1 MTGSEATLRAPRQ
14 SRRPAAGAAPFR
26 LGSHLFYYFSQILAR
41 RQRALN
47 SDLRRF
53 GLDYARWRV
62 MAVLN
67 EEPGCSMQR
76 LSDLTSVDRTTLT
89 HTLRLMENEDLIARH
104 ARPSDRRSIAVSL
117 TARGADMLT
126 LILPTVLVQTDR
138 ALVGFTPD
146 EVERLREQLERIVA
160 NLKR

>member
-1 MTGSEATLRAPRQ
+1 MTGSEATLRGQRQ
-14 SRRPAAGAAPFR
+14 GRRRAARATPFR
-26 LGSHLFYYFSQILAR
+26 LDSHVFYYFSQILAR

-47 SDLRRF
+47 SNLRRF

-89 HTLRLMENEDLIARH
+89 HTLRLMEKEDLIARH
-104 ARPSDRRSIAVSL
+104 ERPSDRRSIAVSL
-117 TARGADMLT
+117 TTRGCDMLAQ
-126 LILPTVLVQTDR
+126 ILPTVLAQTDL
-138 ALVGFTPD
+138 ALDGFTPG
-146 EVERLREQLERIVA
+146 EVDRLREQLGRIVA

>member
-1 MTGSEATLRAPRQ
+1 MTTTARKAA
-14 SRRPAAGAAPFR
+14 RRRTVEESAAPFR
-26 LGSHLFYYFSQILAR
+26 LESHLFYWFSQILAR
-41 RQRALN
+41 RQRMLN
-47 SDLRRF
+47 AELRPF

-89 HTLRLMENEDLIARH
+89 HRLGLMEGEGLLARE
-104 ARPSDRRSIAVSL
+104 ARPTDRRSIAVSL
-117 TARGADMLT
+117 TPRGREILSR
-126 LILPTVLVQTDR
+126 ILPTVLAETDR
-138 ALVGFTPD
+138 ALEGFTPD
-146 EVERLREQLERIVA
+146 QVGRLREQLERILA